1 METGNDSFNA
11 RTNDLHLSQLL
22 DNLSIDDQRMLSRL
36 LNSWEKRDQRKHPR
50 MPCSIITEYVFN
62 EQDYKGVMRNISL
75 DGAFIVSRHEL
86 AVNQQIAQSF
96 FFPNFEIPIRSNSK
110 IVWVAAEGFG
120 VQFEFVQRDK
130 EPSHNSK

>member
-1 METGNDSFNA
+1 MATGNDSFNA
-11 RTNDLHLSQLL
+11 RTNDPHLSQLV

-50 MPCSIITEYVFN
+50 MPCSIITEFVFN
-62 EQDYKGVMRNISL
+62 EQDYKGVMQNISL

-110 IVWVAAEGFG
+110 IVWVDAEGFG

-130 EPSHNSK
+130 

>member
-1 METGNDSFNA
+1 MATGNDSFNA
-11 RTNDLHLSQLL
+11 RTNDPHLSQLL

-50 MPCSIITEYVFN
+50 MPCSIITEFVFN
-62 EQDYKGVMRNISL
+62 EQDYKGVMQNISL

-110 IVWVAAEGFG
+110 IVWVGAEGFG

-130 EPSHNSK
+130 

>member
-11 RTNDLHLSQLL
+11 RTNDPHLSQLL

-50 MPCSIITEYVFN
+50 MPCSIITEFVFN
-62 EQDYKGVMRNISL
+62 EQDYKGVMQNISL

-110 IVWVAAEGFG
+110 IVWIASKGFG
-120 VQFEFVQRDK
+120 VRFDFVQNNK
-130 EPSHNSK
+130 Q

>member
-1 METGNDSFNA
+1 MATGNDSVNA
-11 RTNDLHLSQLL
+11 RTNDPHLSQLL

-50 MPCSIITEYVFN
+50 MPCSIITEFVFN
-62 EQDYKGVMRNISL
+62 EQDYKGVMQNISL
-75 DGAFIVSRHEL
+75 DGPFIVSRHEL

-110 IVWVAAEGFG
+110 IVWVDAEGFG
-120 VQFEFVQRDK
+120 VQFEFVQSDK
-130 EPSHNSK
+130 

>member
-11 RTNDLHLSQLL
+11 RTNDPHLSQLV

-50 MPCSIITEYVFN
+50 MPCSIITEFVFN
-62 EQDYKGVMRNISL
+62 EQDYKGVMQNISL
-75 DGAFIVSRHEL
+75 DGAFIVNRHEL

-110 IVWVAAEGFG
+110 IVWVGAEGFG
-120 VQFEFVQRDK
+120 VQFEFVQSDK
-130 EPSHNSK
+130 

>member
-1 METGNDSFNA
+1 MATGNDSFNA
-11 RTNDLHLSQLL
+11 RTNDPHLSQLI
-22 DNLSIDDQRMLSRL
+22 DNLSIDDQRVLSRL
-36 LNSWEKRDQRKHPR
+36 LNTWEKRDQRKHPR
-50 MPCSIITEYVFN
+50 TPCSIITEYVFN

-110 IVWVAAEGFG
+110 IVWVAAKGFG
-120 VQFEFVQRDK
+120 VQFEFVQNNR
-130 EPSHNSK
+130 